1 MVSRPVDLCLNDIR
15 RSHMRWGWTCLL
27 VFLCFGICLEILHG
41 LKIQWYLSVEHTA
54 RRHLWTLAHAHG
66 TLLSVVNIVFGLSV
80 PYLWSNAEP
89 SRWVSR
95 CFKSAGSLLP
105 LGFFLGGVRFY
116 SGDPGLGIALV
127 PIGGAALLYATIQTV
142 HSVWKRQPS
151 EDDPKAL
158 ERN

>member
-1 MVSRPVDLCLNDIR
+1 MYFCVWAFSWKCCTASRSSGTFLSR
-15 RSHMRWGWTCLL
+15 LL
-27 VFLCFGICLEILHG
+27 RVVTYG
-41 LKIQWYLSVEHTA
+41 
-54 RRHLWTLAHAHG
+54 TLAHAHG
-66 TLLSVVNIVFGLSV
+66 TLISVVNIVFGLSV
-80 PYLWSNAEP
+80 PYIRSNAEP

-151 EDDPKAL
+151 EDDPKA
-158 ERN
+158 